1 MSDAVQIA
9 LITSITTALPILLGM
24 WIAHIKQA
32 VKIDKVVT
40 EFNGMKDALVKGAER
55 EGLAKGKI
63 EGHADGVKDQKI
75 AQVEK
80 TEIFG
85 QVATVSSKGGSVK
98 LSKAVEQLTEAAEE
112 TVEAAEKT
120 VEHAEKFPK
129 K

>member
-24 WIAHIKQA
+24 WIAHLKQS

-55 EGLAKGKI
+55 EGLAKGKL
-63 EGHADGVKDQKI
+63 EGHADGVKDQKV
-75 AQVEK
+75 AQAEK
-80 TEIFG
+80 G
-85 QVATVSSKGGSVK
+85 DSGPASSRGGTVK
-98 LSKAVEQLTEAAEE
+98 LGKAVEQLTEAAQE